1 MTLRPL
7 RGFIL
12 QPRNPQL
19 SETLAPLTHPGGS
32 RPEFLGNLMRRLTL
46 SAPQNYLGALHLALL
61 CLSGFNPSI
70 QLVCLFRT
78 KFDLGRHST
87 HPGIPSY
94 IAYFCNEVLDDRVRA
109 SSTIGQQRGE
119 ASNGG
124 HGGEK

>member
-1 MTLRPL
+1 
-7 RGFIL
+7 
-12 QPRNPQL
+12 
-19 SETLAPLTHPGGS
+19 
-32 RPEFLGNLMRRLTL
+32 MRRLTL

-94 IAYFCNEVLDDRVRA
+94 IAYFCNEVLPYIYTEGELRRLFSAATSCRKDPRKLEPQTLRA
-109 SSTIGQQRGE
+109 ILVLLYGAGLR
-119 ASNGG
+119 
-124 HGGEK
+124 